1 MEILF
6 YLSIVFMKFPFIYL
20 SMISIMIFFLVIK
33 WVKSK
38 EINIIN
44 FLVIVFLLFL
54 LLHLIFISNI
64 NLLEILNAKYF
75 RTEGRIFFTFI
86 PFLYFSTFG
95 LNEEKM
101 FNLLQYLYYTF
112 AFFALMS
119 IVHLMT
125 PLKFSFLFYGPMELF
140 SGLFPTK
147 NSAGNFIGF
156 IIISFFFTRSL
167 KNNKDLL
174 ILILMIT
181 VFLLANSRQAI
192 FGIFLTSFFYMF
204 KYSRFNFRL
213 MSLKKIIPFLSIP
226 VLVMLSNSN
235 VITRIFSIDFST
247 INIFYRIN
255 SWLDAINLFVKS
267 PILGIGFNRFGDF
280 NKEFIGLEG
289 FFYFARDGLFDW
301 LIHYNHP
308 HNQYLLILAETG
320 LIGITLYLLIFYYLF
335 KTFNKSLFYK
345 DSQWANLILV
355 YSLSLG
361 IFGNGIEAP
370 SVGLPFG
377 LIIGSI
383 YFNNTK
389 QISYQSLLKNIS

>member
-64 NLLEILNAKYF
+64 NFLDRLNEKYF

-156 IIISFFFTRSL
+156 IIISFFYT
-167 KNNKDLL
+167 
-174 ILILMIT
+174 
-181 VFLLANSRQAI
+181 
-192 FGIFLTSFFYMF
+192 
-204 KYSRFNFRL
+204 
-213 MSLKKIIPFLSIP
+213 
-226 VLVMLSNSN
+226 
-235 VITRIFSIDFST
+235 
-247 INIFYRIN
+247 
-255 SWLDAINLFVKS
+255 
-267 PILGIGFNRFGDF
+267 
-280 NKEFIGLEG
+280 
-289 FFYFARDGLFDW
+289 
-301 LIHYNHP
+301 
-308 HNQYLLILAETG
+308 
-320 LIGITLYLLIFYYLF
+320 
-335 KTFNKSLFYK
+335 
-345 DSQWANLILV
+345 
-355 YSLSLG
+355 
-361 IFGNGIEAP
+361 
-370 SVGLPFG
+370 
-377 LIIGSI
+377 
-383 YFNNTK
+383 
-389 QISYQSLLKNIS
+389 

>member
-64 NLLEILNAKYF
+64 NFLEILNAKYF

-255 SWLDAINLFVKS
+255 SWLDAINLFAKS

-383 YFNNTK
+383 YYNNTK

>member
-1 MEILF
+1 
-6 YLSIVFMKFPFIYL
+6 
-20 SMISIMIFFLVIK
+20 
-33 WVKSK
+33 
-38 EINIIN
+38 
-44 FLVIVFLLFL
+44 
-54 LLHLIFISNI
+54 
-64 NLLEILNAKYF
+64 
-75 RTEGRIFFTFI
+75 
-86 PFLYFSTFG
+86 
-95 LNEEKM
+95 
-101 FNLLQYLYYTF
+101 
-112 AFFALMS
+112 
-119 IVHLMT
+119 
-125 PLKFSFLFYGPMELF
+125 
-140 SGLFPTK
+140 
-147 NSAGNFIGF
+147 
-156 IIISFFFTRSL
+156 
-167 KNNKDLL
+167 
-174 ILILMIT
+174 MIT

-320 LIGITLYLLIFYYLF
+320 LIGIKLYLLIFYYLF

-361 IFGNGIEAP
+361 IFGTGIEAP

>member
-1 MEILF
+1 
-6 YLSIVFMKFPFIYL
+6 
-20 SMISIMIFFLVIK
+20 
-33 WVKSK
+33 
-38 EINIIN
+38 
-44 FLVIVFLLFL
+44 
-54 LLHLIFISNI
+54 
-64 NLLEILNAKYF
+64 
-75 RTEGRIFFTFI
+75 
-86 PFLYFSTFG
+86 
-95 LNEEKM
+95 
-101 FNLLQYLYYTF
+101 
-112 AFFALMS
+112 MS

-255 SWLDAINLFVKS
+255 SWLDAINLFAKS

-289 FFYFARDGLFDW
+289 FFYFARDGLFEW

-308 HNQYLLILAETG
+308 HNQSRLILAETG

-383 YFNNTK
+383 YYNNTK

>member
-64 NLLEILNAKYF
+64 NFLEILNAKYF

-255 SWLDAINLFVKS
+255 SWLDAINLFAKS

-361 IFGNGIEAP
+361 FFGNGIEAP

-383 YFNNTK
+383 YYNNTK